1 MGKEIFADFC
11 RVPNPE
17 DQPARPAK
25 DGATLGDL
33 CALADGRTFNP
44 TKIFPEQKKSCFADS
59 PSYFAVLTLTIAPLR
74 AGTIH
79 EVLNQT
85 YTGTAALST
94 TDLLTPP
101 TTDRSYLITIY
112 YSVSGTSS
120 AGVKDTVS
128 PYFTWTDN
136 LGTEQLGNGL
146 CPWNENGKPKK
157 CSFAQAYGPWLQ
169 PLVVSG
175 GAGTQTNAG
184 PLAVTFSVRVLANS
198 HLTLT
203 IPVSNPDN
211 LTYQV
216 NVQVQGW

>member
-1 MGKEIFADFC
+1 MLRRFALVLIF
-11 RVPNPE
+11 
-17 DQPARPAK
+17 
-25 DGATLGDL
+25 L
-33 CALADGRTFNP
+33 AL
-44 TKIFPEQKKSCFADS
+44 
-59 PSYFAVLTLTIAPLR
+59 LIAPLQ

-79 EVLNQT
+79 EVFSQT
-85 YTGTAALST
+85 FTGSTALGT

-101 TTDRSYLITIY
+101 TSDRSYLITIY
-112 YSVSGTSS
+112 YSLSGTSS
-120 AGVKDTVS
+120 AGVKDTVR

-146 CPWNENGKPKK
+146 CPWNESGTPKK
-157 CSFAQAYGPWLQ
+157 CSLAQSFGPWLQ
-169 PLVVSG
+169 PLQVYG
-175 GAGTQTNAG
+175 GTGGTQTNAG
-184 PLAVTFSVRVLANS
+184 PLAVTFSVRVLANT

>member
-1 MGKEIFADFC
+1 MFRRFAFILA
-11 RVPNPE
+11 VF
-17 DQPARPAK
+17 
-25 DGATLGDL
+25 TL
-33 CALADGRTFNP
+33 A
-44 TKIFPEQKKSCFADS
+44 
-59 PSYFAVLTLTIAPLR
+59 IAPLQ

-79 EVLNQT
+79 EVFNQT

-101 TTDRSYLITIY
+101 TSDRSYLITIY
-112 YSVSGTSS
+112 YTIFGTSS
-120 AGVKDTVS
+120 VGVKDTVG
-128 PYFTWTDN
+128 PYFNWTDN

-146 CPWNENGKPKK
+146 CPWNENGTPKK
-157 CSFAQAYGPWLQ
+157 CSLAQTYGPWLQ
-169 PLVVSG
+169 PLQVYG
-175 GAGTQTNAG
+175 GTTGTQTNAG
-184 PLAVTFSVRVLANS
+184 PLAVTFPVRVLANS